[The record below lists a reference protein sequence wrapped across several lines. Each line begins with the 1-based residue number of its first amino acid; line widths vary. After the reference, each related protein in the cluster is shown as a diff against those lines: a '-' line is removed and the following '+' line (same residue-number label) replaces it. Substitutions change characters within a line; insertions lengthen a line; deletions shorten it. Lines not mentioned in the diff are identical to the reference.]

1 MSTTES
7 PDNIVAE
14 SIQRLTNKT
23 VFIDTNALLVYTY
36 LSGMEG

>member
-14 SIQRLTNKT
+14 SILSITISI
-23 VFIDTNALLVYTY
+23 VFIDTNAI
-36 LSGMEG
+36 